1 MKSYG
6 FTLVKWLVV
15 GFLALFLGIQV
26 YHSVYSSY
34 STESAV
40 YYEDYDGI
48 PITGLIIRD
57 ENVITAD
64 TAGVMSYTIPEG
76 GRVAKEGI
84 VAEMYASEAAAAA
97 ALQAEELEAE
107 IQSLQSLQQYN
118 DPTAADLDL
127 LHTQVQTAFQNLLE
141 STEGGRYDG
150 LANSAE
156 QLISLLNR
164 EQIVTGQVTDF
175 SGRIAAL
182 EAEKA
187 ALGNNLPVQSVSSPY
202 AGYFVSSA
210 DGYESVLSTDMID
223 TLTPDQL
230 NALEPAALPA
240 GNIVGKVVSDYE
252 WYIAANI
259 SFSDSLQLAEGDSI
273 TLRTS
278 LSSMPDLPVT
288 VKKINKSATGEDVTV
303 VFGCTYMNGELAGIR
318 THPMTIVLQTYEGL
332 RVNAEA
338 IRIVDG
344 QRGVYMVEGAEAKFV
359 PVNILY
365 STDSYSIC
373 EMSDSGDG
381 LQLYDEIIVKGKDLY
396 DGKAI
401 E

>member
-26 YHSVYSSY
+26 YQSVYSSY

-76 GRVAKEGI
+76 GRVAKEGV
-84 VAEMYASEAAAAA
+84 VAQVYASEAAAAA

-107 IQSLQSLQQYN
+107 IQSLQSLQQYH

-150 LANSAE
+150 ISDSAE
-156 QLISLLNR
+156 QLLSLLNR

-175 SGRIAAL
+175 SQRIAAL

-187 ALGNNLPVQSVSSPY
+187 ALGDNQPVQSVASPY
-202 AGYFVSSA
+202 AGYFISSA

-240 GNIVGKVVSDYE
+240 GSIVGKVVSDYE

-288 VKKINKSATGEDVTV
+288 VRKINKSATGEDVTV

-318 THPMTIVLQTYEGL
+318 IHPMTIVLQTYEGL
-332 RVNAEA
+332 RVNAGA

-344 QRGVYMVEGAEAKFV
+344 QRGVYVVEGAEAKFV

-401 E
+401 G

>member
-15 GFLALFLGIQV
+15 GFLVLFLGIQV
-26 YHSVYSSY
+26 YQSVYSSY

-48 PITGLIIRD
+48 PITGFIIRN
-57 ENVITAD
+57 ENIITSD

-84 VAEMYASEAAAAA
+84 VAEMYTSEAAAAA

-150 LANSAE
+150 LADSAE
-156 QLISLLNR
+156 QLLSLLNR

-223 TLTPDQL
+223 PLTPDQL

-332 RVNAEA
+332 RVNAGA

-344 QRGVYMVEGAEAKFV
+344 QRGVYVVEGAEAKFV

-373 EMSDSGDG
+373 EMSGSGDG

-401 E
+401 G